1 MKTKTEAKR
10 RAILEAAAEVFREVG
25 FERAS
30 MAQIRVRLGGS
41 KATLYSYFSSKA
53 QLFSEV
59 MRHAKERRLAA
70 LAGMPDPR
78 AEDPEKELLEFGE
91 KLLSLPYSPE
101 CIATRRLLIAESG
114 RADFGKAW
122 FEWATLPLEQRLGE
136 LLGKWMERGV
146 LRSCDP
152 QTAAVHFL
160 SLLESEVLER
170 SLLGVI
176 HSVDRKT
183 IRGAVRRAVGA
194 FLAGYGPRQRPHAA
208 QPGNRARPG
217 AGPNGKTDSAED

>member
-10 RAILEAAAEVFREVG
+10 VSILEAAAEVFREVG

-30 MAQIRVRLGGS
+30 MSQIRSRIGGS
-41 KATLYSYFSSKA
+41 KATLYSYFSSKEK
-53 QLFSEV
+53 LFSEV
-59 MRHAKERRLAA
+59 MRHAKERRLEA
-70 LAGMPDPR
+70 LAGMPNPAATDL
-78 AEDPEKELLEFGE
+78 ETELLGFGQ
-91 KLLSLPYSPE
+91 KVLSLPYSPE

-114 RADFGKAW
+114 HADFGKAW

-136 LLGKWMERGV
+136 FLGKWMERGA
-146 LRSCDP
+146 LRSGDP

-176 HSVDRKT
+176 HSVDPET
-183 IRGAVRRAVGA
+183 LRGAVRRAVRA
-194 FLAGYGPRQRPHAA
+194 FLAGYGPRDAESVA
-208 QPGNRARPG
+208 TARKSGSPRRK
-217 AGPNGKTDSAED
+217 A